1 MSTISLLMATGAIL
15 VSGLAACA
23 PKYQSMPY
31 ERPGATSDTV
41 LVGTSWSLATM
52 DATNVEGDYTLTF
65 SSNGKVSGQADCN
78 RFFGS
83 FTSGEEEG
91 ALEIGQLGSTKVMC
105 PPESLEGRYL
115 ESLQSTVRVHIEG
128 ESLTLITSD
137 GTELTFRA
145 TEHPEGHD
153 DGVPSGPN
161 TTDFRASG
169 TEPFWSLEIREAE
182 GATFSRPG
190 LDGIDSFSLPY
201 SPPSLGIE
209 TGERFFHLRSEDHEI
224 QAIFAPKPCVDAMN
238 GQGFEFT
245 VTVRLNG
252 EDLFGCGSALAEEG
266 EE

>member
-1 MSTISLLMATGAIL
+1 MSFFMTIGLILLTGL
-15 VSGLAACA
+15 VACT

-91 ALEIGQLGSTKVMC
+91 ALEIEQLGSTKVMC

-137 GTELTFRA
+137 GNELTFRA

-169 TEPFWSLEIREAE
+169 TEPFWSLVIRESE

-190 LDGIDSFSLPY
+190 QDGIDEIAFPY
-201 SPPSLGIE
+201 ASPSLGIE
-209 TGERFFHLRSEDHEI
+209 TGERFFHIQTEAHEI
-224 QAIFAPKPCVDAMN
+224 QAIFAPKPCVDTMS

-245 VTVRLNG
+245 VTVTLDG
-252 EDLFGCGSALAEEG
+252 ENLFGCGSALAEEG